1 VYLRSVSQ
9 VVLAIAM
16 IGVVLAASLAF
27 AVMAPQIVSRYNPS
41 PRVLA
46 LAGSPEVGVANE
58 SIKAS
63 NRIDD
68 TRGPV

>member
-1 VYLRSVSQ
+1 MRLRSVSQ

-16 IGVVLAASLAF
+16 IGVVLAASLVF

-46 LAGSPEVGVANE
+46 LAGSPEVGVAN
-58 SIKAS
+58 SLYWP
-63 NRIDD
+63 RVY
-68 TRGPV
+68 TG